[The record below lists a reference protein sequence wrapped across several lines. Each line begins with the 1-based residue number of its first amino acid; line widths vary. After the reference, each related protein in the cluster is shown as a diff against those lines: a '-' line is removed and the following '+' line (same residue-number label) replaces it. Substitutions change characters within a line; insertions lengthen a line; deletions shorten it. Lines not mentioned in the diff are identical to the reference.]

1 MQPMVKRNFRTK
13 CENKDFMEGPV
24 QGQTLTQIIPHVPD
38 PKANFLPHVPIS
50 RKKIIRKGF
59 VVELSSMQ
67 YTHPLASQ
75 GLALSFPDPPN
86 AFKSFI

>member
-1 MQPMVKRNFRTK
+1 
-13 CENKDFMEGPV
+13 MEDPI

-59 VVELSSMQ
+59 AVELSSMQ
-67 YTHPLASQ
+67 YSHPSASQ
-75 GLALSFPDPPN
+75 RLALSPPDPQMHSSPLYRM
-86 AFKSFI
+86 SQGSGSQPS